1 MKAARR
7 KIKTD
12 CFRLHFLFKNFSLK
26 KKLIMENKKS
36 LAAAIALSAGLIIT
50 ALIISSTWRYVSRSN
65 ATITV
70 TGSVS
75 KDIKSDY
82 AIWKGTFSNESSTLQ
97 DAYSKLKTDNKKVS
111 DYLISKGF
119 PKEKILMSSINTSTL
134 YVNNSQGYPTSQISG
149 YRLSQDV
156 SIESGDV
163 GKIDMLSREST
174 ELINDGVE
182 INSLP
187 PEFLFTKLS
196 DLKVEL
202 TGSAAKDAKERAEQI
217 AKSTDNSIG
226 EVRSSKM
233 GVIQITAKNSTEIS
247 DYGMNNTSSID
258 KTITVVVNMSFSIK

>member
-1 MKAARR
+1 
-7 KIKTD
+7 
-12 CFRLHFLFKNFSLK
+12 
-26 KKLIMENKKS
+26 MENKKS
-36 LAAAIALSAGLIIT
+36 HTLAALMLAAGFIIG
-50 ALIISSTWRYVSRSN
+50 ALIISGTWKYVSRSN

-82 AIWKGTFSNESSTLQ
+82 AIWRGSFSSESSTLQ
-97 DAYSKLKTDNKKVS
+97 DAYQKLKESNDKVS
-111 DYLISKGF
+111 SYLLSKGF
-119 PKEKILMSSINTSTL
+119 QKDKLVMSAINTTTL
-134 YVNNSQGYPTSQISG
+134 YVNNAQGYPSNQISG

-156 SIESGDV
+156 STESNEVD
-163 GKIDMLSREST
+163 KIDKLSREST
-174 ELINDGVE
+174 ELINEGIE

-187 PEFLFTKLS
+187 PEFLYTKLS

-202 TGSAAKDAKERAEQI
+202 IGLASKDAKERAEQI

-233 GVIQITAKNSTEIS
+233 GVIQINAKNASEVS

>member
-1 MKAARR
+1 
-7 KIKTD
+7 
-12 CFRLHFLFKNFSLK
+12 
-26 KKLIMENKKS
+26 MENKNRNTIAAVT
-36 LAAAIALSAGLIIT
+36 LALGFIIG
-50 ALIISSTWRYVSRSN
+50 ALIISGTWKYVSRSN
-65 ATITV
+65 VTITV

-82 AIWKGTFSNESSTLQ
+82 AIWRGSYSSEANTLQ
-97 DAYSKLKTDNKKVS
+97 EAYSKLKDNNEKVTE
-111 DYLISKGF
+111 YLVSKGF
-119 PKEKILMSSINTSTL
+119 PKDKIQISAINTMTL
-134 YVNNSQGYPTSQISG
+134 YVNNSQGYPSNEISG

-156 SIESGDV
+156 STESSDV
-163 GKIDMLSREST
+163 EKIDKLSREST
-174 ELINDGVE
+174 ELINEGIE

-187 PEFLFTKLS
+187 PEFLYTKLS

-202 TGSAAKDAKERAEQI
+202 IGLAAKDAKERAEQI

>member
-1 MKAARR
+1 
-7 KIKTD
+7 
-12 CFRLHFLFKNFSLK
+12 
-26 KKLIMENKKS
+26 MENNNNKTIAAVI
-36 LAAAIALSAGLIIT
+36 LAVGFIIG
-50 ALIISSTWRYVSRSN
+50 AWIISGTWRYVSKSN

-82 AIWKGTFSNESSTLQ
+82 AIWRGSFSSEAFTLQ
-97 DAYSKLKTDNKKVS
+97 DAYSKLKENNRKVIE
-111 DYLISKGF
+111 YLVSKGF
-119 PKEKILMSSINTSTL
+119 PADKISISAINTTTL
-134 YVNNSQGYPTSQISG
+134 YVNNDQGYPTNEING
-149 YRLSQDV
+149 YRLYQDV
-156 SIESGDV
+156 STESNEVD
-163 GKIDMLSREST
+163 KIDKLSREST
-174 ELINDGVE
+174 ELINEGIE

-187 PEFLFTKLS
+187 PEFLYTKLG

-202 TGSAAKDAKERAEQI
+202 IGLAAKDAKERAEQI

-233 GVIQITAKNSTEIS
+233 GVIQINAKNSTEIS

>member
-1 MKAARR
+1 
-7 KIKTD
+7 
-12 CFRLHFLFKNFSLK
+12 
-26 KKLIMENKKS
+26 MENKRS
-36 LAAAIALSAGLIIT
+36 YTFASLLLAAGFIIG
-50 ALIISSTWRYVSRSN
+50 ALIISGTWRYVSRSN

-82 AIWKGTFSNESSTLQ
+82 AIWRGSFSSESSTLQ
-97 DAYSKLKTDNKKVS
+97 DAYQKLKESNEKVTS
-111 DYLISKGF
+111 YLLSKGF
-119 PKEKILMSSINTSTL
+119 QKEKLIMSAINTTTL
-134 YVNNSQGYPTSQISG
+134 YVNNAQGYPTNQISG

-156 SIESGDV
+156 STESNEV
-163 GKIDMLSREST
+163 EKIDRLSREST
-174 ELINDGVE
+174 ELINEGIE

-187 PEFLFTKLS
+187 PEYLYTKLS

-202 TGSAAKDAKERAEQI
+202 IGLASKDAKERAEQI

-233 GVIQITAKNSTEIS
+233 GVIQINAKNSTEIS

>member
-1 MKAARR
+1 
-7 KIKTD
+7 
-12 CFRLHFLFKNFSLK
+12 
-26 KKLIMENKKS
+26 MENKRS
-36 LAAAIALSAGLIIT
+36 YTFASLLLAAGFIIG
-50 ALIISSTWRYVSRSN
+50 ALIISGTWRYVSRSN

-82 AIWKGTFSNESSTLQ
+82 AIWRGSFSSESSTLQ
-97 DAYSKLKTDNKKVS
+97 DAYQKLKENNEKVTS
-111 DYLISKGF
+111 YLLSKGF
-119 PKEKILMSSINTSTL
+119 QKEKLVMSAINTTTL
-134 YVNNSQGYPTSQISG
+134 YVNNAQGYPTNQISG

-156 SIESGDV
+156 STESNEV
-163 GKIDMLSREST
+163 EKIDRLSREST
-174 ELINDGVE
+174 ELINEGIE

-187 PEFLFTKLS
+187 PEYLYTKLS

-202 TGSAAKDAKERAEQI
+202 IGLASKDAKERAEQI

-233 GVIQITAKNSTEIS
+233 GVIQINAKNSTEIS